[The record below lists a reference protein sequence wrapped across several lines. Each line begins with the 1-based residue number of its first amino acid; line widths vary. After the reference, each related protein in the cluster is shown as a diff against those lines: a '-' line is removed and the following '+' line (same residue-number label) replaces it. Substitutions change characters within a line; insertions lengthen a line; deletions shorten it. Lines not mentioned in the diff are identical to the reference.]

1 MTRFILIYGS
11 IAGLV
16 VATLMVGGIAISNA
30 NGSAGSQVFGYLSML
45 VAMSI
50 IFVAVKRYRDTQLGG
65 VIKFWPALGLGAGIA
80 LLASLFYVFA
90 WEIYFNSTGGAW
102 VEVYVEQIRTQ
113 YAEQGRSGE
122 EIEAYLAETQS
133 MMELYRNWWFR
144 MPITLTEI
152 LPVGLLVGLI
162 SAAILRNPK
171 VLPRRA

>member
-1 MTRFILIYGS
+1 MTRFILVYGS
-11 IAGLV
+11 ISGILV
-16 VATLMVGGIAISNA
+16 AVLMVGGIAISNA

-50 IFVAVKRYRDTQLGG
+50 IFVAVKRYRDTKLGG

-80 LLASLFYVFA
+80 LLAGIFYVLA
-90 WEIYFNSTGGAW
+90 WEIYFNATGGAW
-102 VEVYVEQIRTQ
+102 VEVYVEQIRAQ
-113 YAEQGRSGE
+113 YAEQGHTPE
-122 EIEAYLAETQS
+122 EIDAYLAETQS

-152 LPVGLLVGLI
+152 LPVGLLVGLV
-162 SAAILRNPK
+162 SAAILRNPG